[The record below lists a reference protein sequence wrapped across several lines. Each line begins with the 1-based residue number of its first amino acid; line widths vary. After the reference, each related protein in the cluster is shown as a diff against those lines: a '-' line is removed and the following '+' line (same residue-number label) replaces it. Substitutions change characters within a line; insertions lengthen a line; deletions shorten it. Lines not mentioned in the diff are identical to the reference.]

1 MTRTLQK
8 AFNAAAKLPER
19 EQEAFGRW
27 VLEEL
32 AAERRW
38 DKAYSRSHDQ
48 LANLA
53 EEALAEHRK
62 GRSKPLDPKAI

>member
-1 MTRTLQK
+1 QK
-8 AFNAAAKLPER
+8 AFDAASKLPER
-19 EQEAFGRW
+19 EQEEFGRW

-38 DKAYSRSHDQ
+38 DKAFSRSRDR

-53 EEALAEHRK
+53 EVTLAEHRK
-62 GRSKPLDPKAI
+62 GRSKPLDPQAI